1 MDGPNRIAAWDPPR
15 RLLLE
20 QQPLENPPEGF
31 PDPPPLDA
39 PITEEFTLSERDGV
53 TTLRLH
59 NAGIPESEDWDGFY
73 DGTNTGWDGYFH
85 VLRHY
90 LERHP
95 GRTRHTV
102 TASAQLGD
110 DVDAQAAWERI
121 TGPEGLGIG
130 AVKAGDTVD
139 GSAATG
145 ERIAGEVMAA
155 SPPSALLLNVAS
167 MDDTLLGMMIAP
179 GAGGE
184 PGWATLSLWRYG
196 AEPDEVKAQ
205 QARWQA
211 RLTALLR

>member
-1 MDGPNRIAAWDPPR
+1 VGSPR

-31 PDPPPLDA
+31 PDSPPLDA
-39 PITEEFTLSERDGV
+39 PIIEEFTLSERDGV

-59 NAGIPESEDWDGFY
+59 NAGIPDSGDWDGYY
-73 DGTNTGWDGYFH
+73 DGTNVGWDGYFQ

-95 GRTRHTV
+95 GRTRHTI
-102 TASAQLGD
+102 TPTTPLGD
-110 DVDAQAAWERI
+110 GVDAQAAWERI
-121 TGPEGLGIG
+121 TGPRGLAIG
-130 AVKAGDTVD
+130 AVTGGDTVD
-139 GSAATG
+139 STAATG

-155 SPPSALLLNVAS
+155 SPPSSLLLNVAS

-196 AEPDEVKAQ
+196 ADPDEVKGQ
-205 QARWQA
+205 YARWQA
-211 RLTALLR
+211 WLTELLA